1 MSLSRRNFLSGSATF
16 GALSSVLAH
25 PELALA
31 LDAALAKPAGP
42 PTAGETYWK
51 NLYASEGER
60 SRSSSTPDSSRDPR
74 IAQYD
79 TKAGLRWADEIKDSE
94 LPVFLDS
101 AVITMEISGFRPGS
115 QDKSQLSKV
124 RFAQLHLS
132 CQRVSGSEFLG
143 PIVWAALATLFTNK
157 ASSLPAEQSLT
168 WSALA
173 GGVTQQSQSQQGQ
186 PQMSNGPQLTH
197 IVLNDGAGHMSIN
210 VTSTPTTSLLDKIL
224 GAVIEGTQILSP
236 LLGFPGIALPALQ
249 NFYTFYGQLERSRPE
264 NFLLNSEQQDVVV
277 TQKGTDNTLI
287 SASALKL
294 VSGTYFLV
302 PKAQEADLEKDMDKL
317 VISNNSYLVERNA
330 KGTPD
335 DLIAQA
341 VPTVSYVALNVRVQ
355 SASDFPA
362 TSTVTDPLL
371 DAAPSG
377 AGSSGGKSAA
387 TKKPQ

>member
-1 MSLSRRNFLSGSATF
+1 MTLSRRSFLGKSATL
-16 GALSSVLAH
+16 GALSPLLAR
-25 PELALA
+25 PEI
-31 LDAALAKPAGP
+31 AAAIDSAGAKPSLA

-51 NLYASEGER
+51 NLYASEAER
-60 SRSSSTPDSSRDPR
+60 SRSSSTPDPSRNPR
-74 IAQYD
+74 IAQYND
-79 TKAGLRWADEIKDSE
+79 KAGLRWAEDIKDSE
-94 LPVFLDS
+94 LPVFLDD
-101 AVITMEISGFRPGS
+101 AVVTMELTGFRPGS

-132 CQRVSGSEFLG
+132 CQRVNGSEFLG

-157 ASSLPAEQSLT
+157 AGLLPTEQSLT
-168 WSALA
+168 WNSMVGAVSLP
-173 GGVTQQSQSQQGQ
+173 SQ

-210 VTSTPTTSLLDKIL
+210 ITSTPTTSLLDKIL
-224 GAVIEGTQILSP
+224 GGLIVGTKILSP

-249 NFYTFYGQLERSRPE
+249 NFYTFYGQLEQSHPE

-302 PKAQEADLEKDMDKL
+302 PKSQEADLEKNMDKL
-317 VISNNSYLVERNA
+317 VVSNNSYLVERDA

-355 SASDFPA
+355 SANDFPA

-371 DAAPSG
+371 DSAPTGANSPSG
-377 AGSSGGKSAA
+377 KSPA

>member
-1 MSLSRRNFLSGSATF
+1 MSLSRRNFLSGSATL
-16 GALSSVLAH
+16 GAVSSLLAH
-25 PELALA
+25 PELASA
-31 LDAALAKPAGP
+31 IDAAIAKPAGP

-51 NLYASEGER
+51 NLYASAGER
-60 SRSSSTPDSSRDPR
+60 SRSTATPDSSRDPR

-94 LPVFLDS
+94 LPLFLDD
-101 AVITMEISGFRPGS
+101 AVVTMEITGFRPGS

-132 CQRVSGSEFLG
+132 CQRVNGSEFLG

-157 ASSLPAEQSLT
+157 ASLLPAEKNLT

-173 GGVTQQSQSQQGQ
+173 GGVSQQSQ
-186 PQMSNGPQLTH
+186 PQTNNGPQLTH

-210 VTSTPTTSLLDKIL
+210 VTSTPTSSLLDKIL
-224 GAVIEGTQILSP
+224 GALIEGTQILSP

-249 NFYTFYGQLERSRPE
+249 NFYTFYGQLEKSRPE

-277 TQKGTDNTLI
+277 TRKGTDNTLI

-302 PKAQEADLEKDMDKL
+302 PQAQEADLQKDMDKL
-317 VISNNSYLVERNA
+317 VISNNSYLVERDA

-371 DAAPSG
+371 DSAPSG
-377 AGSSGGKSAA
+377 ASSSGSKSST